1 MDDKKMVNVEIG
13 KRIKLARDNA
23 GLTQE
28 RFSELVGMGTK
39 SISAI
44 ERGVVGVSIPALQRI
59 CKVLSISSDYIL
71 LDNAWGNDVQA
82 ITDRLKH
89 LSPEQ
94 FAIANDILNKL
105 IEGFAIHRDS

>member
-1 MDDKKMVNVEIG
+1 MDDKKAINLEIG
-13 KRIKLARDNA
+13 KRIKLARENA

-28 RFSELVGMGTK
+28 RFSELVGMGAK

-44 ERGVVGVSIPALQRI
+44 ERGVVGVSIPTLQRI
-59 CKVLSISSDYIL
+59 CKILAISSDYIL
-71 LDNAWGNDVQA
+71 LENESGNDVQA
-82 ITDRLKH
+82 VADRLRH

-105 IEGFAIHRDS
+105 IEGFAIPRD